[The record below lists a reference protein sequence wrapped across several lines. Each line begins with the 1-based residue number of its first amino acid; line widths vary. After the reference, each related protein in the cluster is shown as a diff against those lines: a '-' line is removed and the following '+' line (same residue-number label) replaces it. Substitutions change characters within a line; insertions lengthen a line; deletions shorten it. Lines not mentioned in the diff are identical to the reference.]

1 MLNKALLAAYRC
13 PEEFCSYTL
22 AEELSLNS
30 GYFRFGGDILY
41 GRCVGRPSEDS
52 DAPYEGLTSN
62 EWSND
67 GRFALPFDPNA
78 VIDSLLH
85 ERYAKGELHSRNKLL
100 HQAYYLARP
109 FLPVSVRR
117 HIQKFHLKNPRKQAF
132 PSWPV
137 DSTVDRLLEHC
148 LAASLRALW
157 EPAMPFV
164 WFWPKGYS
172 SCAIITHDVETEQGL
187 EFCSRLMDIDDSFGI
202 KSSFQLVP
210 EQRYKVSER
219 VLRNIQDRGF
229 EINIHDLNHD
239 GHLYSDRTEF
249 LRRAAKINEYARN
262 YGARGFRSGAMYRN
276 LDWYDEFEF
285 SYDMSVPTVGHL
297 EAQQGGCCTVRPYF
311 VKNIVELP
319 LTTIQDYSLFHILN
333 DYSIDLWKQQI
344 QTIMAEHGLVSFII
358 HPDYVMEKRA
368 QDVYKALLTYLSEL
382 RAERGM
388 WIARPG
394 EVASW
399 WRQRD
404 DMTISTE
411 GGKLSIAGP
420 AHEDVRVADAYLSD
434 DGSVAYRYE
443 PVLNV
448 VETGEVVVR

>member
-1 MLNKALLAAYRC
+1 
-13 PEEFCSYTL
+13 
-22 AEELSLNS
+22 
-30 GYFRFGGDILY
+30 
-41 GRCVGRPSEDS
+41 
-52 DAPYEGLTSN
+52 
-62 EWSND
+62 
-67 GRFALPFDPNA
+67 
-78 VIDSLLH
+78 
-85 ERYAKGELHSRNKLL
+85 
-100 HQAYYLARP
+100 
-109 FLPVSVRR
+109 
-117 HIQKFHLKNPRKQAF
+117 
-132 PSWPV
+132 
-137 DSTVDRLLEHC
+137 
-148 LAASLRALW
+148 
-157 EPAMPFV
+157 
-164 WFWPKGYS
+164 
-172 SCAIITHDVETEQGL
+172 
-187 EFCSRLMDIDDSFGI
+187 
-202 KSSFQLVP
+202 
-210 EQRYKVSER
+210 
-219 VLRNIQDRGF
+219 
-229 EINIHDLNHD
+229 
-239 GHLYSDRTEF
+239 
-249 LRRAAKINEYARN
+249 
-262 YGARGFRSGAMYRN
+262 
-276 LDWYDEFEF
+276 
-285 SYDMSVPTVGHL
+285 
-297 EAQQGGCCTVRPYF
+297 VRPYF